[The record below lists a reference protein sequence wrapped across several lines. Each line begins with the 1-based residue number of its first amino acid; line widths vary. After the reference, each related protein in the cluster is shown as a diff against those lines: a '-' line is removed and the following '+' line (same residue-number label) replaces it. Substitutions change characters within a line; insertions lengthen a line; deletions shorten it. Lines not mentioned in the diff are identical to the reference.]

1 MSNKKMTKME
11 KFTMLANLPDVK
23 ENPVLSEFVAHEM
36 ELLAKKNT
44 GEKKPTAQ
52 QTANASIQTAI
63 LEGLEV
69 GEKYTI
75 TDIIKEVP
83 ECAELTNQ
91 RVSALVRQLVDA
103 GKMVRTEDKRKAY
116 FSIAEVVEE

>member
-11 KFTMLANLPDVK
+11 KFTMLANLPAVK

-52 QTANASIQTAI
+52 QTANTGIQTAI

-75 TDIIKEVP
+75 TDIIKTIP
-83 ECAELTNQ
+83 ECADLTNQ

-116 FSIAEVVEE
+116 FSLPAED

>member
-1 MSNKKMTKME
+1 ME

-52 QTANASIQTAI
+52 QTANAGIQTAI